1 MGDEAMRIAVAA
13 IALMLAVSPA
23 HAQSVDVGKMNWSKL
38 PALKEKPSRL
48 DYAQLV
54 ERVETVLSTEKCQIE
69 GASPRRFDIT
79 VPYAVLVEPG
89 GKASRIVVSQMNCT
103 GIERLVGEAVLARSD
118 VGDFLPT
125 GEARP
130 RWYVSALNF
139 TLR

>member
-1 MGDEAMRIAVAA
+1 MRTAVAA
-13 IALMLAVSPA
+13 IALMLAGSPVQ
-23 HAQSVDVGKMNWSKL
+23 AQSVDIGKVAWSKL

-54 ERVETVLSTEKCQIE
+54 ERVETVLSTGKCPIK

-79 VPYAVLVEPG
+79 VPYAVLIEPN
-89 GKASRIVVSQMNCT
+89 GKASRIVVSQMNCA
-103 GIERLVGEAVLARSD
+103 GIETLVGETVLARSD
-118 VGDFLPT
+118 AGDFLPT
-125 GEARP
+125 GEAKA